1 MTIESLRIVKIDPT
15 DYVHLLKQ
23 TATDVQ
29 FHHVYAAVKYHLEE
43 RLNDV
48 QLTIYQIEDDK
59 TKDNQFFGMLHLHLG
74 DSLKLL
80 INTNSR
86 DPDFVR
92 SATRLF
98 HSTVH
103 SILDGY
109 TSYYNLLIRED
120 IRNYTIEYFREHPS
134 HTFTPMD
141 EPNVQFYA
149 TDEQCADLTKQY
161 IELADGYKF
170 VDLTEDAAVQICRDQ
185 LYTTPADE
193 KYIALQIRNLGA
205 VGAIHK
211 ETGVLACYEYLD
223 GLGTISLLYCQ
234 PEHRSKGLATA
245 VEKKIC
251 QTHLEK
257 HGIRPFKGVS
267 VNRPRVIAMSQQS
280 ALWTEVK
287 APDASST
294 DKNTREL
301 YFCSVRSKLDKPKV
315 VIYEN

>member
-1 MTIESLRIVKIDPT
+1 MAMKSLRIVKIDPA
-15 DYVHLLKQ
+15 DYVHVLKK

-29 FHHVYAAVKYHLEE
+29 FHHVYASVKYHLEE

-48 QLTIYQIEDDK
+48 QLTVYRIENNQPRDD
-59 TKDNQFFGMLHLHLG
+59 QFFGLLHLQLG

-86 DPDFVR
+86 EPDFVR

-98 HSTVH
+98 HSTIH
-103 SILDGY
+103 PILVNY
-109 TSYYNLLIRED
+109 TSYYNYLIRDD
-120 IRNYTIEYFREHPS
+120 IHNYTNEYFREHPS
-134 HTFTPMD
+134 HPFTPMD

-149 TDEQCADLTKQY
+149 TDDQCADLIKQN

-170 VDLTEDAAVQICRDQ
+170 IDLTEEAAVQICQDQ
-185 LYTTPADE
+185 LYTTAADE

-205 VGAIHK
+205 VGAVHE
-211 ETGVLACYEYLD
+211 ETGALACYEYLD

-245 VEKKIC
+245 VEKKIS
-251 QTHLEK
+251 QTHLKK

-267 VNRPRVIAMSQQS
+267 INRPRVIAMSQLS
-280 ALWTEVK
+280 SLWTEVK
-287 APDASST
+287 APDVLST
-294 DKNTREL
+294 DKDTYEI
-301 YFCSVRSKLDKPKV
+301 YYCTARSKIDKPKV

>member
-74 DSLKLL
+74 DS
-80 INTNSR
+80 
-86 DPDFVR
+86 
-92 SATRLF
+92 
-98 HSTVH
+98 
-103 SILDGY
+103 
-109 TSYYNLLIRED
+109 
-120 IRNYTIEYFREHPS
+120 
-134 HTFTPMD
+134 
-141 EPNVQFYA
+141 
-149 TDEQCADLTKQY
+149 
-161 IELADGYKF
+161 
-170 VDLTEDAAVQICRDQ
+170 
-185 LYTTPADE
+185 
-193 KYIALQIRNLGA
+193 LQIRNLGA